1 MPLSLIYTIIGLF
14 IFTVVVFIV
23 DNRMTPKMKEAE
35 LSLDLIRLRTYTNKN
50 ELRYMTHRD
59 FEYYVADFLRLTRD
73 LKTYVTQAAKDGGK
87 DIIAFDDDEKI
98 YVEVKHWKGNVGR
111 PAIQKLNG
119 AMLADKVR
127 RGYFITS
134 SGFTKDALEY
144 AQKTNITL
152 INGDDLIKQLHT

>member
-1 MPLSLIYTIIGLF
+1 MS
-14 IFTVVVFIV
+14 
-23 DNRMTPKMKEAE
+23 
-35 LSLDLIRLRTYTNKN
+35 
-50 ELRYMTHRD
+50 HRD

-119 AMLADKVR
+119 AMLADRVN

>member
-1 MPLSLIYTIIGLF
+1 MPLSLIITLIGLG
-14 IFTVVVFIV
+14 IFTIVVLQINEGIIAKQKKYTKNE
-23 DNRMTPKMKEAE
+23 DKKELLSYKSKQQLSKMHHREFEYFAAKFLQLTRNFEAE
-35 LSLDLIRLRTYTNKN
+35 
-50 ELRYMTHRD
+50 
-59 FEYYVADFLRLTRD
+59 
-73 LKTYVTQAAKDGGK
+73 VTKATKDGGK

-119 AMLADKVR
+119 AMLADHVK

-144 AQKTNITL
+144 ANKTNITL
-152 INGDDLIKQLHT
+152 IDGNELIRQLHT

>member
-1 MPLSLIYTIIGLF
+1 
-14 IFTVVVFIV
+14 
-23 DNRMTPKMKEAE
+23 MTPKIKETE
-35 LSLDLIRLRTYTNKN
+35 LSLDLIRLRTYAHKN
-50 ELRYMTHRD
+50 ELRYMSHRD
-59 FEYYVADFLRLTRD
+59 FEFYVADFLRLTRD
-73 LKTYVTQAAKDGGK
+73 LKTYVTQATKDGGK

-119 AMLADKVR
+119 AMLADRVK

-144 AQKTNITL
+144 ANKTNITL
-152 INGDDLIKQLHT
+152 IDGNELIRQLHT